1 MTVQI
6 TRPEASTTF
15 EGVREMT
22 QRAHPQPAHPQP
34 AHTQPAQIARLIV
47 KEQEMRDAGFY
58 EGHKRLVLPQGA
70 G

>member
-1 MTVQI
+1 
-6 TRPEASTTF
+6 
-15 EGVREMT
+15 MT